1 MSYIYRVRYAVFAF
15 LLLTA
20 CFTVFSDVFAQ
31 LPGEKKLQTQLK
43 DTLTRENDGAIRV
56 KSGFT
61 LEVQG
66 ENGFTV
72 RSLQKEIVGSVS
84 CASCPGG
91 QCRAKLLPPNR
102 GFCVGCSGGAC
113 LISPF

>member
-1 MSYIYRVRYAVFAF
+1 MSYICVTRSILFTF
-15 LLLTA
+15 LLWTA
-20 CFTVFSDVFAQ
+20 FSTVFSTVFAQ
-31 LPGEKKLQTQLK
+31 APSEKKLQIQLK
-43 DTLTRENDGAIRV
+43 DALTRESDGAIRV

-61 LEVQG
+61 LEVAG

-72 RSLQKEIVGSVS
+72 RSHQKDIVGSVS
-84 CASCPGG
+84 CGSCPGG

-102 GFCVGCSGGAC
+102 GFCVGCGGGSC